1 MAVAS
6 IFASLP
12 LNRLR
17 RFVSGARISSA
28 ARARLIVSGAIAGS
42 GDVAVEI
49 SAGEVCERV
58 GGGGLVCAGVSE
70 GVIAP
75 WYVWC
80 VGLSGCFWYILCCSY
95 W

>member
-6 IFASLP
+6 VFASLP

-17 RFVSGARISSA
+17 RLVSGARINSA
-28 ARARLIVSGAIAGS
+28 ARARFIVSGAITGS
-42 GDVAVEI
+42 GDVVVGM

-70 GVIAP
+70 GVSAP

-80 VGLSGCFWYILCCSY
+80 VGLSGCF
-95 W
+95 

>member
-75 WYVWC
+75 
-80 VGLSGCFWYILCCSY
+80 
-95 W
+95 

>member
-6 IFASLP
+6 VFASLP

-17 RFVSGARISSA
+17 RLVSGARINSA
-28 ARARLIVSGAIAGS
+28 ARARFIVSGAITGS
-42 GDVAVEI
+42 GDVVVGM

-80 VGLSGCFWYILCCSY
+80 VGLSGCF
-95 W
+95 